1 MKESS
6 NMTLEEAIFQIQRL
20 TEITEA
26 DTARTEAMLKEV
38 QRLDAA
44 LDRLREIVKNL

>member
-1 MKESS
+1 MKKDQT
-6 NMTLEEAIFQIQRL
+6 MTIEEAIFQIQRL

-26 DTARTEAMLKEV
+26 DTARTAALIKEV

-44 LDRLREIVKNL
+44 LDRLREIVKNF

>member
-1 MKESS
+1 MKKDQT
-6 NMTLEEAIFQIQRL
+6 MTIEEAIFQIQRL